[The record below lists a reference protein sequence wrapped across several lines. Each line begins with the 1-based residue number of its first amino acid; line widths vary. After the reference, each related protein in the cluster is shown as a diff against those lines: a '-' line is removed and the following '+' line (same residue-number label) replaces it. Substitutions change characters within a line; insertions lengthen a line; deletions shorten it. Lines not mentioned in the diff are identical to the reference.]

1 MNEEQGV
8 LQDVMGTAQPDKES
22 KGKKYIRIVLT
33 VVFMSFFALLIVMA
47 VLRRY
52 GT

>member
-1 MNEEQGV
+1 MKEERGV
-8 LQDVMGTAQPDKES
+8 LQDVIGTARPGEES
-22 KGKKYIRIVLT
+22 KTKKYVRIALAFI
-33 VVFMSFFALLIVMA
+33 FMSFFAILIVMA